1 MFTTL
6 SLPTH
11 PVSKPFDFR
20 FISVDISRF
29 QRSPVG
35 RRRKRSS
42 GPASQHSTNPG
53 LTCSTHLSTPAVRPY
68 AREESPRSQVQVPRP
83 QATSSPTI
91 QLSPAVS
98 HVPTPP
104 PPLLDSCGQVEAL
117 RDRLKPLAMPQDDA
131 NRLPLPMTPLPTGSE
146 WSASPV
152 ADQVKNC
159 SATAKQEPADGLTAP
174 VPPSPTLAPCDKR
187 TSNEH
192 ALPISC
198 RPMPTCNIEVQRG
211 SADRNFHCRPGLV
224 PVAPDTADDE
234 DEEVAPLNFPVS
246 VKRRG
251 SPIVLIRLSRT
262 IREDYAQALDYRES
276 CDLTDDPPPDARTRR
291 RQRPSPHATMFARH
305 AAEIAC
311 TQ

>member
-1 MFTTL
+1 
-6 SLPTH
+6 
-11 PVSKPFDFR
+11 
-20 FISVDISRF
+20 
-29 QRSPVG
+29 
-35 RRRKRSS
+35 
-42 GPASQHSTNPG
+42 
-53 LTCSTHLSTPAVRPY
+53 
-68 AREESPRSQVQVPRP
+68 
-83 QATSSPTI
+83 
-91 QLSPAVS
+91 
-98 HVPTPP
+98 
-104 PPLLDSCGQVEAL
+104 
-117 RDRLKPLAMPQDDA
+117 MPQDDA

-187 TSNEH
+187 T
-192 ALPISC
+192 I
-198 RPMPTCNIEVQRG
+198 QRG

-305 AAEIAC
+305 AAVSAS
-311 TQ
+311 QDQKGF